1 MGQKS
6 KAKKLTDA
14 ICRDLPR
21 LDKKYYKPGDYPG
34 LQFWVRTSGTKTWYY
49 QYRTKH
55 KKFPQRKKI
64 GNYPVVGVVIADNSE
79 IFLVAI
85 YCIVQVVEGSVVSCQ
100 SPVDISVE
108 SSCCI
113 G

>member
-55 KKFPQRKKI
+55 KKFPQRKRLETTLSLELLKQSKEPKI
-64 GNYPVVGVVIADNSE
+64 YQQKFIMVKIQKKQKK
-79 IFLVAI
+79 LT
-85 YCIVQVVEGSVVSCQ
+85 Y
-100 SPVDISVE
+100 
-108 SSCCI
+108 
-113 G
+113 

>member
-34 LQFWVRTSGTKTWYY
+34 LEFWVLPSGTKTWNY
-49 QYRTKH
+49 QYRTKN
-55 KKFPQRKKI
+55 KKYPTRKKI
-64 GNYPVVGVVIADNSE
+64 GNYPVVGVVEAIKRAKDLSIK
-79 IFLVAI
+79 IFMLGLVLDQLKNGKH
-85 YCIVQVVEGSVVSCQ
+85 CVS
-100 SPVDISVE
+100 
-108 SSCCI
+108 
-113 G
+113 